1 MIDAVVGSIVA
12 VAVTMMLSLSLQ
24 INGVGLFNKK
34 SSALTTKELKTL
46 ERASLKTDYTVK
58 ALAGEL

>member
-34 SSALTTKELKTL
+34 SSALTTKELETL
-46 ERASLKTDYTVK
+46 ERASLKTHYTVK

>member
-1 MIDAVVGSIVA
+1 MIDAIVGTIIA

-24 INGVGLFNKK
+24 TNGIGLMNNK
-34 SSALTTKELKTL
+34 SSGLTTKELGTL
-46 ERASLKTDYTVK
+46 DRADLKTDYTVK